1 MNENLTGL
9 DGVPCH
15 MDDVLIFRRTAAE
28 HDTRLKEVLKR
39 VEAAGANLGYIIDK
53 NGISADPQQVAAIAQ
68 MKQPANVPEL
78 HLLWASHIGW
88 ESSLSVLLNLSSH

>member
-39 VEAAGANLGYIIDK
+39 VEAAGANL
-53 NGISADPQQVAAIAQ
+53 
-68 MKQPANVPEL
+68 
-78 HLLWASHIGW
+78 
-88 ESSLSVLLNLSSH
+88 